1 MLSSAVQECRS
12 ADRAIRDFDQLRQG
26 MAALGKHRVFAC
38 VRSPHQLRIFMQW
51 HVYAVWDF
59 MSLVKRLQRDL
70 TCVSVPWLPPVNA
83 SAARLINEIVI
94 GEESDETGTGGHA
107 SHFDLYLR
115 AMREVGADCSAIQ
128 AFIRYVREGFP
139 VAQALERVEAPIPV
153 ASFVLSTL
161 QTACH
166 GSTHEVLGSFFFGRE
181 NVIPMMFN
189 SLLKDWTVD
198 PTTAPTFVYYLKRH
212 IELDG
217 DDHGPAAE
225 RIIRELLRDDPVK
238 QAELISAARHA
249 VNARLALWDAL
260 ADMLV
265 GDQH

>member
-1 MLSSAVQECRS
+1 MSSLAVQHGQLADS
-12 ADRAIRDFDQLRQG
+12 AANEFNQLRQA
-26 MAALGKHRVFAC
+26 MAALGRHRVFTC
-38 VRSPHQLRIFMQW
+38 VRNTNQLQTFMEW

-70 TCVSVPWLPPVNA
+70 TYVTVPWLPPLNA
-83 SAARLINEIVI
+83 KAARLINEIVL
-94 GEESDETGTGGHA
+94 GEESDENGVGGYA

-115 AMREVGADCSAIQ
+115 AMREVGADCGGIQ

-139 VAQALERVEAPIPV
+139 VAQALERVDAPLPV

-166 GSTHEVLGSFFFGRE
+166 ASTHEVLGSFFYGRE
-181 NVIPMMFN
+181 NVIPEMFN
-189 SLLKDWTVD
+189 SLLKDWKID
-198 PTTAPTFVYYLKRH
+198 PKTAPTFVYYLKRH

-225 RIIRELLRDDPVK
+225 KIIREILRDDPVK
-238 QAELISAARHA
+238 QSELIRAARDA
-249 VNARLALWDAL
+249 VSARLMLWDAL
-260 ADMLV
+260 ADVLAANET
-265 GDQH
+265 